1 MFGRFY
7 VVIQL
12 PGQPAV
18 VADAPEKLSDS
29 LKKEWAE
36 MTMPQ
41 AAIPE
46 KTIAVQAEEKNENE
60 DEENTAY
67 PFGGWVDEENYNK

>member
-1 MFGRFY
+1 
-7 VVIQL
+7 
-12 PGQPAV
+12 
-18 VADAPEKLSDS
+18 
-29 LKKEWAE
+29 

-46 KTIAVQAEEKNENE
+46 KTIAVQEEEKNENE